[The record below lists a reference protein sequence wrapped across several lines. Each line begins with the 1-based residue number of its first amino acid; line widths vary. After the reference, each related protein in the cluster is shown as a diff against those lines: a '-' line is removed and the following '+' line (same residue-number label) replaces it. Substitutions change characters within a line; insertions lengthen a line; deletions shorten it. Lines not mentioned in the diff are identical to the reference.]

1 MDYDNNAFL
10 AGLAVGRRLKGWACG
25 GDLSIGISGS
35 GGSSDNSVL
44 NVSPLLL
51 DFLDVIPVLAYSQPM
66 ENLIQMDSL
75 DVIPVLTYSE
85 V

>member
-1 MDYDNNAFL
+1 MDNNAFL
-10 AGLAVGRRLKGWACG
+10 AGLAVGRRLKGWASG
-25 GDLSIGISGS
+25 GDLSVGISGS

-51 DFLDVIPVLAYSQPM
+51 DFRGAIPVLTYSQPM
-66 ENLIQMDSL
+66 ENFIQMDSL

>member
-25 GDLSIGISGS
+25 GDLSVGISGS
-35 GGSSDNSVL
+35 GGSSDNGVL

-51 DFLDVIPVLAYSQPM
+51 DFLDAIPVLAYSQPM

-85 V
+85 A